1 MKRFNRILMS
11 ALLCGAAVC
20 AAAPASADNFSYSI
34 YLSPTE
40 PLAAYGY
47 IPWAKAITERTGGK
61 VKIETYLGGSLLP
74 ARDNLTGTRDG
85 VADIAMH
92 PITYT
97 PSELPIWNIIPDVAF
112 KFPDPFVTA
121 FASTE
126 YGLLDKEG
134 NGEFASAGVVYLGGY
149 STPAYHF
156 ICRDAKIAS
165 VADLK
170 GKRVR
175 TPGGP
180 WSRFVKSIGMVD
192 VNIPS
197 SEMYTAFER
206 GAVDCGA
213 ADPTHLISGANLLRV
228 AKGYSVMN
236 MGPYFAGASW
246 IVNPASWSRISP
258 ENRKIIFEESAK
270 GLVAAMVGYVTK
282 GDEGVSQARAAGI
295 AMVEPAADLT
305 AAYDKFVAGI
315 DADMVA
321 AGTKAG
327 VKNMDQ
333 EVADITALMAK
344 WTKLL
349 DGVDRNDQA
358 KMSKLVWDEIYSKL
372 DPNTYGVKK

>member
-1 MKRFNRILMS
+1 MRSFNRILMS
-11 ALLCGAAVC
+11 ALLCGAAFGIT
-20 AAAPASADNFSYSI
+20 APASADNFSYSI

-47 IPWAKAITERTGGK
+47 IPWAKAITERTGGE

-126 YGLLDKEG
+126 YGLLDEEG
-134 NGEFASAGVVYLGGY
+134 NGEFAAAGVVYLGGY

-156 ICRDAKIAS
+156 ICRDSKIAS
-165 VADLK
+165 VEDLK

-197 SEMYTAFER
+197 TEMYTAFER

-213 ADPTHLISGANLLRV
+213 ADPTHLISGSNLLRV
-228 AKGYSVMN
+228 AKGYSLMN
-236 MGPYFAGASW
+236 MGPFFAGASW
-246 IVNPASWSRISP
+246 LINPDSWSRISP

-270 GLVAAMVGYVTK
+270 SLVSAMIGYVK
-282 GDEGVSQARAAGI
+282 MGDEAVAKGREIGI

-305 AAYDKFVAGI
+305 TAYKTFVDGL
-315 DADMVA
+315 DADMIA
-321 AGTKAG
+321 AGNAKG
-327 VKNMDQ
+327 IKNIDK

-344 WTKLL
+344 WEKLL
-349 DGVDRNDQA
+349 DGVDRNDQDTMA
-358 KMSKLVWDEIYSKL
+358 KLVWDEIYSKL
-372 DPNTYGVKK
+372 DPNTYGVE

>member
-11 ALLCGAAVC
+11 ALLCGAAVG

>member
-1 MKRFNRILMS
+1 MNSINRILTS
-11 ALLCGAAVC
+11 ALLCGVAFAVT
-20 AAAPASADNFSYSI
+20 PAKAENYSYSI
-34 YLSPTE
+34 YLTPTE
-40 PLAAYGY
+40 PLPAFGY
-47 IPWAKAITERTGGK
+47 IPWAKAVTERTGGK
-61 VKIETYLGGSLLP
+61 VTIENYLGGSLLP
-74 ARDNLTGTRDG
+74 ARDSLSGTRDG
-85 VADIAMH
+85 VADISMH

-134 NGEFASAGVVYLGGY
+134 NGEFTSAGVVYLGGY
-149 STPAYHF
+149 STPTYHF
-156 ICRDAKIAS
+156 ICRDPKIAS
-165 VADLK
+165 VEDLK

-192 VNIPS
+192 VNVPS

-213 ADPTHLISGANLLRV
+213 ADPTHIISGANLLRV
-228 AKGYSVMN
+228 AKGFNTMN

-246 IVNPASWSRISP
+246 IVNPNSWAKISP

-270 GLVAAMVGYVTK
+270 GLVSAMVGYVQK
-282 GDEGVSQARAAGI
+282 GEEGIAQARAAGI
-295 AMVEPAADLT
+295 TMVEPSADLT
-305 AAYDKFVAGI
+305 AAYAKFVSGL

-327 VKNMDQ
+327 VKNMDK
-333 EVADITALMAK
+333 EVADITALMQK

-349 DGVDRNDQA
+349 EGVDTKDQA

-372 DPNTYGVKK
+372 DPQTYGVK